1 MLIMGIELNILDWI
15 QSIRTPIG
23 DVVLSFV
30 SGLGN
35 SGIIWVLF
43 TIILILIPKTRKSG
57 TILVMAL

>member
-1 MLIMGIELNILDWI
+1 MGIELNILDWI

-23 DVVLSFV
+23 DVVMLFV

-43 TIILILIPKTRKSG
+43 TIILIFIPKTRKSG